1 VYSTTKQKNVGILS
15 KKFLESANL
24 GTPNKKKM
32 STNIEFVPDFSLDP
46 VYFADWLLRHD
57 ENNLYHQYESVKTN
71 MHGTD
76 VVGMA
81 NVRID
86 VRKDENGSLI
96 YFPRGSQ

>member
-1 VYSTTKQKNVGILS
+1 MLASSQKNFLRAQIL
-15 KKFLESANL
+15 EHQ
-24 GTPNKKKM
+24 TKKM